1 MRVKRLKKKTN
12 AVIMY
17 FVLKSLFIYCLT
29 SILIR
34 SFLMR
39 VYNFAA
45 GPSTLPLP
53 VLEQAQKELLDFQ
66 NTGMSIIEMSHRG
79 KPFMAV
85 NAEANALL
93 RELMNIPEDYSVL
106 FVQGGATQQFA
117 AVPLNLLKNGKAD
130 YILTG
135 NFASKAYEEGQKYGD
150 MAVAASSKEA
160 NYTFIPDM
168 KSIKFR
174 DGIDYVHTTYN
185 NTIFGTRYT
194 ELPETDA
201 TLVTDMSSCILSEDI
216 DVKKFGLIYAGAQKN
231 IAPAGLTIVIVRK
244 DLLGNAS
251 PICPIMLNYAIQDK
265 NDSLYN
271 TPPCFPIYMALL
283 VFRWLKNLG
292 GVKVMQ
298 QINEEKAKML
308 YDFIDNSSLYT
319 NKVNP
324 KDRSLMNVPFVT
336 GSEELDAKF
345 VAEAT
350 KAGLVS
356 LKGHRVTGGMRASI
370 YNAMPIEGVKALIE
384 FMKKFEL
391 ENK

>member
-1 MRVKRLKKKTN
+1 
-12 AVIMY
+12 
-17 FVLKSLFIYCLT
+17 
-29 SILIR
+29 
-34 SFLMR
+34 MR

-45 GPSTLPLP
+45 GPSTLPVS
-53 VLEQAQKELLDFQ
+53 VLEEAQKELLDYQ
-66 NTGMSIIEMSHRG
+66 GTGMSIVEMSHRG

-93 RELMNIPEDYSVL
+93 RELMNIPDDYSVL
-106 FVQGGATQQFA
+106 FVQGGASQQFA

-135 NFASKAYEEGQKYGD
+135 NFAQKAYEEGVKYGD
-150 MAVAASSKEA
+150 MAVAASSKEDK
-160 NYTFIPDM
+160 YTYIPDM
-168 KSIKFR
+168 KSVKFR

-194 ELPETDA
+194 ELPETTA
-201 TLVTDMSSCILSEDI
+201 TLVTDMSSCILSEEV

-251 PICPIMLNYAIQDK
+251 PICPTMLNYAIQDK

-271 TPPCFPIYMALL
+271 TPPCFPIYMSML
-283 VFRWLKNLG
+283 VFRWLKKMG
-292 GVKVMQ
+292 GVKVIQ
-298 QINEEKAKML
+298 KINEEKAAML
-308 YDFIDNSSLYT
+308 YDFIDNSSFYT
-319 NKVNP
+319 NKVNK
-324 KDRSLMNVPFVT
+324 KDRSIMNVPFVSP
-336 GSEELDAKF
+336 SEELDAKF

-370 YNAMPIEGVKALIE
+370 YNAMPVEGVKALID